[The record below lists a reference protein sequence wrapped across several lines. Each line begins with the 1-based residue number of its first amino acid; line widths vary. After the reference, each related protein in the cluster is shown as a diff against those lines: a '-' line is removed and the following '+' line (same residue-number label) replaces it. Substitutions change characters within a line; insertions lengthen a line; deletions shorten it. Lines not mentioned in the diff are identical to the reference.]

1 MTKIM
6 VDADTQAKLRA
17 PDGLLEVC
25 DSTGQTL
32 GYFVPVE
39 QNGGAAPVRSPFSDE
54 EIQKRRQ
61 QRVGKPLSEILKRL
75 EGTRGIPFTGL
86 RRLNRS

>member
-1 MTKIM
+1 MTRIM
-6 VDADTQAKLRA
+6 VDAETQAKLHA

-25 DSTGQTL
+25 DGSGQPL

-39 QNGGAAPVRSPFSDE
+39 KNGSQTAARSPFSDE
-54 EIQKRRQ
+54 ELEKRRQ

-75 EGTRGIPFTGL
+75 EEA
-86 RRLNRS
+86 

>member
-6 VDADTQAKLRA
+6 VDADTQAKLHA

-25 DSTGQTL
+25 DASGQTL
-32 GYFVPVE
+32 GYFVPAGK
-39 QNGGAAPVRSPFSDE
+39 NGGAPARSPFSDE

-61 QRVGKPLSEILKRL
+61 QRVGKPLSEILARL
-75 EGTRGIPFTGL
+75 EKA
-86 RRLNRS
+86 